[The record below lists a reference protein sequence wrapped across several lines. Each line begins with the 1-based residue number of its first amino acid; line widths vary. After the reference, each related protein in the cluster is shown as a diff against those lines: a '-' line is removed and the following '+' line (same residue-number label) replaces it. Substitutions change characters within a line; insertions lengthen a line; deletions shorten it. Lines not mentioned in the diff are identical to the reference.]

1 MQALYQIDV
10 GGASVEEA
18 LEQFLS
24 HSFGTTFDEADTLV
38 RPNKELFTELVRG
51 VRSKRDQLGEMLDA
65 GLAGTW
71 RLDRL
76 EVVLRC
82 ILETGA
88 YELVGRNHVPARV
101 VITEYVDLAHAFYA
115 GTEPGMVN
123 GILDKLARVLR
134 PGELGLTDTEKDTG
148 GFAPTTG

>member
-1 MQALYQIDV
+1 MPDWP
-10 GGASVEEA
+10 GHGAS
-18 LEQFLS
+18 
-24 HSFGTTFDEADTLV
+24 TD
-38 RPNKELFTELVRG
+38 
-51 VRSKRDQLGEMLDA
+51 
-65 GLAGTW
+65 
-71 RLDRL
+71 L